1 MKEFIDALFDEKN
14 KIVFQYEDYDMSFY
28 SGEFG
33 SYYLIFYITKEEE
46 LIRLW
51 ENTGDIF
58 RMLKESASIYKT
70 EMDKNTTCVY
80 CLQTTDEDYYETGKT
95 GTISELSK
103 KVSKVEED
111 LNYFSK
117 HVFLYTE
124 NMKQFAA
131 RNAGYFEKICK
142 DYLTKEH
149 FQNYKNNIQKYY
161 EYDFII
167 NLFIKFPFL
176 NFKKYYI
183 DAQKEI
189 NYRSASSFIEEKFKE
204 NKIDQNGV
212 QSIIASLESNLD
224 DEDKFFKWLDEQ
236 AEA

>member
-28 SGEFG
+28 SGEFS
-33 SYYLIFYITKEEE
+33 SYYLLFYITKEEE

-51 ENTGDIF
+51 EKTGDIF
-58 RMLKESASIYKT
+58 KMLKESTSIYKA
-70 EMDKNTTCVY
+70 EMDKNTTCIY
-80 CLQTTDEDYYETGKT
+80 CLQTTDGDYYETGKT

-103 KVSKVEED
+103 KVSMVEED

-117 HVFLYTE
+117 HVFLYTD
-124 NMKQFAA
+124 NMKKFAVK
-131 RNAGYFEKICK
+131 NAGDFEKICK
-142 DYLTKEH
+142 EYLTKEH
-149 FQNYKNNIQKYY
+149 FQNYKNNIRNCY

-183 DAQKEI
+183 DDQKEI
-189 NYRSASSFIEEKFKE
+189 SYRSAASFIEEKLKE
-204 NKIDQNGV
+204 NKIDQNRV
-212 QSIIASLESNLD
+212 QGIMASLESNLD
-224 DEDKFFKWLDEQ
+224 DGDSFFKWLDEQ
-236 AEA
+236 DEA